1 MVGVPQFRMVKNYF
15 RNFELNDNYDKT
27 FDGEAYI
34 FTNVA
39 EVQNLE
45 ELVKNYLI
53 FTLVLQH
60 LLQLPFIKSFISI

>member
-1 MVGVPQFRMVKNYF
+1 MVEVSQFRMVKIIS
-15 RNFELNDNYDKT
+15 RNFELNNSHDKT
-27 FDGEAYI
+27 FDGEAYT
-34 FTNVA
+34 FTNIA

-60 LLQLPFIKSFISI
+60 LLQLLFIKSFISI